1 MNTYDRIF
9 KEQQEKRIA
18 QLEKN
23 KASIEAMFSNSNRPL
38 NNSYLLK
45 KEEN

>member
-23 KASIEAMFSNSNRPL
+23 KAYIEAMFSNSNRPL